1 MKTLE
6 KWSEDNFFS
15 DEAKKGDELKDE
27 KQRKAEDVAVGFNQ
41 RTTFVGREI
50 LFSEKNIMLRFLAN
64 SFFWDLDDQA
74 FLKFAQLQS

>member
-6 KWSEDNFFS
+6 KWSEENFFS
-15 DEAKKGDELKDE
+15 AEAKKGDELKDE

-50 LFSEKNIMLRFLAN
+50 LFSEKISCFDFLPIP
-64 SFFWDLDDQA
+64 FFWDLDDQA

>member
-6 KWSEDNFFS
+6 KWSEENFFS

-50 LFSEKNIMLRFLAN
+50 LFSEKISCFDFLPIPF
-64 SFFWDLDDQA
+64 SGIQMI
-74 FLKFAQLQS
+74 KRS